1 MNTPHTGQLASD
13 LLAAP
18 VRSDA
23 DVLAR
28 VAAIIDEDA
37 RTEQTLWL
45 FFLDGDGMQSDVV
58 VPIDD
63 VPGLPDTRLVGNV
76 CYIVSQ
82 VLASTEP
89 GGSAVITL
97 TRPGAA
103 DLGERDLHWL
113 QALQKGAA
121 KHDSPV
127 RMLCLAT
134 PAGVREL
141 GPVAA
146 ALGFTPW
153 TPPS

>member
-1 MNTPHTGQLASD
+1 MNTPQAGE
-13 LLAAP
+13 LLATP
-18 VRSDA
+18 VRTDA

-28 VAAIIDEDA
+28 VTAIIG
-37 RTEQTLWL
+37 EQAQAAPALWL

-63 VPGLPDTRLVGNV
+63 VPDLPDPRLAGNV

-82 VLASTEP
+82 VLSSTEP

-97 TRPGAA
+97 SRPGPA
-103 DLGERDLHWL
+103 DHGERDLHWL
-113 QALQKGAA
+113 RALQDGAA
-121 KHDSPV
+121 AHNSPI

-146 ALGFTPW
+146 
-153 TPPS
+153 